1 MIMANTVYL
10 GKRVKDT
17 GEKGLD
23 NLREVK
29 DICRETINDYS
40 KGKIPYAKAMRR
52 LNFLKTTVIKRD
64 SKLEGKKRKAYAIV
78 EEFKER
84 LRKLREKVE
93 GEVRKKKN
101 AKKKRAGR
109 KSKKRNKRKR

>member
-1 MIMANTVYL
+1 MAIYL

-23 NLREVK
+23 NLREVR
-29 DICRETINDYS
+29 DICKEIINDYL

-52 LNFLKTTVIKRD
+52 LNFLETTVIKRD

-78 EEFKER
+78 RKFKKK
-84 LRKLREKVE
+84 LRSLREKVE
-93 GEVRKKKN
+93 KKKKTN
-101 AKKKRAGR
+101 SKSKRGKKN
-109 KSKKRNKRKR
+109 KKRNKRKR